1 MEIHKR
7 KVPLPRSIL
16 REAGTEKESCRQKS
30 ADGGGKHGQNLTI
43 QRRQGGQ
50 SGSGDIGTTGGEAQ
64 SGLCT
69 PNPGSCRKNPLLVC
83 HALQFVD
90 DFRSSLHIWENEARG
105 EGTSLKSESLLSAPS
120 KCGWLYQKGLRV
132 PGVEDLE
139 HQAKTFAL
147 RNKEPWV
154 ALEPCGH
161 HTHNSQHNPY
171 ASRGLEAKV
180 PHSHVT
186 DNKS

>member
-1 MEIHKR
+1 MNKR
-7 KVPLPRSIL
+7 CIQRVDPSAHTGAHTQHTHTDLQTGIL

-90 DFRSSLHIWENEARG
+90 DFRSSLHI
-105 EGTSLKSESLLSAPS
+105 
-120 KCGWLYQKGLRV
+120 
-132 PGVEDLE
+132 
-139 HQAKTFAL
+139 
-147 RNKEPWV
+147 
-154 ALEPCGH
+154 
-161 HTHNSQHNPY
+161 
-171 ASRGLEAKV
+171 
-180 PHSHVT
+180 
-186 DNKS
+186 